1 MNMKLS
7 EITSFLESFAPL
19 EWQEDYDNSGL
30 IVGKTDQEINQA
42 LISLDCTEAV
52 IDEAIRSHCN
62 LIISHHPIV
71 FKGMKRFNDA
81 SYIERVISKA
91 IKHNIALYAIH
102 TNLDNILLGV
112 NKQIM
117 SCLGIQKPVILSPK
131 EGILKK
137 LSVFVPVG
145 HVEQVRNA
153 LFTAGAGNI
162 GNYSE
167 CSFNIDG
174 MGTFFPKGNANPTL
188 GEIGVREET
197 KETSIEV
204 IYPKHLERNILIA
217 MFESHPYEEVAY
229 NIYSLSNAYQEV
241 GSGMVGN
248 LPEALPPDA
257 FLTYL
262 KEKMQLSVIRHT
274 QKPEKDIQRIAVC
287 GGAGSF
293 LLKQAIRAG
302 ADAFISADFKYHEFF
317 DAENK
322 IMIADIGHF
331 ESEQFTQHLL
341 LEEIQNKFPNF
352 AIRITIENTNP
363 IKYFF

>member
-1 MNMKLS
+1 MKLS
-7 EITSFLESFAPL
+7 EITSFLEHFAPL

-30 IVGKTDQEINQA
+30 IVGKQNQEINQA

-52 IDEAIRSHCN
+52 IDDAIQSNCN

-81 SYIERVISKA
+81 NYIERVISKA
-91 IKHNIALYAIH
+91 IKHDIALYAIH
-102 TNLDNILLGV
+102 TNLDNIQLGV
-112 NKQIM
+112 NKRIM
-117 SCLGIQKPVILSPK
+117 DRLSVQNTVILSPK
-131 EGILKK
+131 ESILKK
-137 LSVFVPVG
+137 LSVFVPNSHG
-145 HVEQVRNA
+145 SKVRNA
-153 LFTAGAGNI
+153 LFAAGAGNI

-174 MGTFFPKGNANPTL
+174 TGTFLPKENANPTL
-188 GEIGVREET
+188 GKIGTREET

-204 IYPKHLERNILIA
+204 IYPKHLERGILIA
-217 MFESHPYEEVAY
+217 LFESHPYEEVAY
-229 NIYSLSNAYQEV
+229 NIYPLSNTYQEV
-241 GSGMVGN
+241 GSGMIGN
-248 LPEALPPDA
+248 LPEALSPDD
-257 FLTYL
+257 FLAYL
-262 KEKMQLSVIRHT
+262 KEKMQVSVIRHT
-274 QKPEKDIQRIAVC
+274 KKIKKIQRIAVC
-287 GGAGSF
+287 GGTGSF

-302 ADAFISADFKYHEFF
+302 ADVFISADFKYHEFF

-341 LEEIQNKFPNF
+341 LERIRNKFPNF

-363 IKYFF
+363 IKYYF

>member
-1 MNMKLS
+1 MKLL
-7 EITSFLESFAPL
+7 EITSFLENFAPL

-30 IVGKTDQEINQA
+30 IVGRPDQEINQA

-52 IDEAIRSHCN
+52 IDEAIQSNCN

-91 IKHNIALYAIH
+91 IKHGIALYAIH
-102 TNLDNILLGV
+102 TNLDNIQLGV
-112 NKQIM
+112 NQQIM
-117 SCLGIQKPVILSPK
+117 NRLGIQKPLILSPK
-131 EGILKK
+131 EGVLKK
-137 LSVFVPVG
+137 LSVFVPNT
-145 HVEQVRNA
+145 HAAQVRNA
-153 LFTAGAGNI
+153 LFAAGAGNI

-174 MGTFFPKGNANPTL
+174 TGTFFPKENANPSL
-188 GEIGVREET
+188 GEIGIREEA

-204 IYPKHLERNILIA
+204 IYPKHLERSILIA

-229 NIYSLSNAYQEV
+229 NIYSLSNTYQEI

-248 LPEALPPDA
+248 LSEALSADD
-257 FLTYL
+257 FLAYL
-262 KEKMQLSVIRHT
+262 KEKMQVSVIRHT
-274 QKPEKDIQRIAVC
+274 QKLKKNIQRVAVC

-293 LLKQAIRAG
+293 LLRQAIRAG

-341 LEEIQNKFPNF
+341 LEKIRNKFPNF

-363 IKYFF
+363 IKYYF